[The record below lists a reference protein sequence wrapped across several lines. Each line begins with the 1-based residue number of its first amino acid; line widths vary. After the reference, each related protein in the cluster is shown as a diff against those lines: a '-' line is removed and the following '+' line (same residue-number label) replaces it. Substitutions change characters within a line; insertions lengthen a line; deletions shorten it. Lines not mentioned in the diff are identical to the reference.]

1 MITLTGNYIKIQKIL
16 QQAKIKNWTRGFFC
30 DIIFTKGILMKK
42 SKILCLFMFFVVLG
56 VLTAEKSSKKL
67 YVNVKETWIKSDAGF
82 FAKNV
87 VRVRYGEQVYLLEEK
102 GKWMRVSPVSNPNLV
117 GWLPKANLTKKKIVG
132 SFDKRTSAE
141 AKELALAGKGLTE
154 GSGSEFLSSGKK
166 NYAAVDSVEGIKVNP
181 KDLQFFIKEGLLK
194 DGE

>member
-1 MITLTGNYIKIQKIL
+1 
-16 QQAKIKNWTRGFFC
+16 
-30 DIIFTKGILMKK
+30 MKK
-42 SKILCLFMFFVVLG
+42 SKLLCLFMFFVVLG

-67 YVNVKETWIKSDAGF
+67 YVNVKETWIKSDTGF

-87 VRVRYGEQVYLLEEK
+87 VRVQYGEQVYLLEEK
-102 GKWMRVSPVSNPNLV
+102 GKWMRVSPVLNPNLV

-154 GSGSEFLSSGKK
+154 GSGSEFSVSGKK
-166 NYAAVDSVEGIKVNP
+166 NYPAVDSVESITVNP